1 MLKRVITGAVL
12 FAIILP
18 VLYFSD
24 TWALPILMSLC
35 AGLAVFEM
43 LRCLGVVKNLGIS
56 IPAILCGLASPL
68 LARYVGQ
75 ELYFE
80 YAVCAF
86 LVIAVYL
93 FGLAV
98 FSHGKLTVDS
108 VGLTFMTT
116 LYISLG
122 FGGIVLLRDLPGV
135 GKFVF
140 LIVFLVSWLTDIFAY
155 LTGYLFGKHKLIP
168 DVSPKKTIEGSIGG
182 IVFCIGGLLLYG
194 WIASLVWEDAFPDYL
209 VLAAAGLILSLVSQV
224 GDLIMSLIKR
234 RFNIKDY
241 GKIFPGHGGMLD
253 RFDSILAVTVVLLPI
268 ALYTPLFT

>member
-75 ELYFE
+75 ERYFE

-122 FGGIVLLRDLPGV
+122 FGGIVLLRDLPGI

-224 GDLIMSLIKR
+224 GDLLMSLIKR

-241 GKIFPGHGGMLD
+241 GIIFPGHGGMLD